1 MCPCYYT
8 KSLTICSTPWLVTR
22 RRTCPICKG
31 DVVRSLSQAYLDH
44 TSSSP
49 PTPRLADDEHVVD
62 ALQIQAAETH
72 NDSPSASRPLEISAS
87 APSSYR
93 TESDE
98 DVEANWSSGERQPN
112 ARDIP
117 GSRATELSTSV
128 RELSSTVSTV
138 IWRGFDAVRSSTGL
152 QRRPPPE
159 DVDRDR

>member
-1 MCPCYYT
+1 MMLLI
-8 KSLTICSTPWLVTR
+8 SSSTPWLVTR

-31 DVVRSLSQAYLDH
+31 DVVRSLSQAYQDH

-49 PTPRLADDEHVVD
+49 PAPRLADDEHIVD
-62 ALQIQAAETH
+62 ALQIQAAETR
-72 NDSPSASRPLEISAS
+72 NDSPSASRPLPISAS

-98 DVEANWSSGERQPN
+98 DVEANYSGEEHQSN

-117 GSRATELSTSV
+117 GTRTTDLSTSV

-138 IWRGFDAVRSSTGL
+138 IWRGFDAVRSSAGL